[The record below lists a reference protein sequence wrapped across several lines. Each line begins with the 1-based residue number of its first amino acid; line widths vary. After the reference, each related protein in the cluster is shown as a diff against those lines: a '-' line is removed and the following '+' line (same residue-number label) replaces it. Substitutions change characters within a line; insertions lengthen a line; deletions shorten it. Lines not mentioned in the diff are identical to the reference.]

1 MGYKEEND
9 AITVEE
15 PGTHQH
21 DRLIKVNISIGRK
34 NGLTSCMSK
43 GNVLRR
49 ARHHSRDAPI
59 KDA

>member
-9 AITVEE
+9 AITVEK

-21 DRLIKVNISIGRK
+21 DRLIKVNISIGGK
-34 NGLTSCMSK
+34 YGLTSCMFR
-43 GNVLRR
+43 GDVLRR

-59 KDA
+59 KNV